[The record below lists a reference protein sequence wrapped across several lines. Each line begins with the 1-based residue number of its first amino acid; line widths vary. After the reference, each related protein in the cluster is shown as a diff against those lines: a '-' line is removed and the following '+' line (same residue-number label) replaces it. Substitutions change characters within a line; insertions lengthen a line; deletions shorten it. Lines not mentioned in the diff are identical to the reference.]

1 MDELTLM
8 PLELTARIAALV
20 PPPRTHRHRYLGVL
34 APHSP
39 LRAAVTAEM
48 LLSASESLVCHKI
61 PATNLL
67 QTGQSC
73 SGRGRTS
80 TRMVK
85 NINLS
90 QFPEKHRRFDC
101 PANDKKP
108 IG

>member
-8 PLELTARIAALV
+8 PLELTALIAALV

-39 LRAAVTAEM
+39 LIAAVTAEM

-73 SGRGRTS
+73 SGQVFTGIPGEADLLLAH
-80 TRMVK
+80 V
-85 NINLS
+85 L
-90 QFPEKHRRFDC
+90 Q
-101 PANDKKP
+101 A
-108 IG
+108 GV